1 MAMTTTFDSTKE
13 SLQNILDDVR
23 EGRVQ
28 LPEFQRGWVWDD
40 EHIRSLLASI
50 SLSYPIGAVMMLQT
64 GNPDVR
70 FKARLL
76 EGVQLEPHPLPER
89 FVLDGQQRL
98 TSLFQALCLDISVA
112 TYDIRG
118 RNIQRWYYLDMV
130 KSLDPH
136 TDREDAVL
144 GFADDR
150 KVRNFRGEVIED
162 YSERLSEYQ
171 HCIFPLAEIFTCA
184 DWRKGFNKFWHYD
197 EEKIKLFD
205 EFEEQ
210 IIKRFEQ
217 YHVPVIKLLKETPKE
232 AVCQVFEKV
241 NTGGV
246 SLTVFELLTAT
257 FAVDEYDLREDWE
270 GQRDSRGNKVKPG
283 RVDRLRKQ
291 NILGTLESTD
301 FLQAVTLIATYNHK
315 IMKPEAAISCKRKD
329 ILRLTLADYRAWAEP
344 ITKGFEKAARLLYS
358 QKIFTARD
366 LPYRT
371 QLVPLAALFTALGSR
386 ADNDGVRAKLLR
398 WYWCGVF
405 GELYGG
411 SIETRF
417 AKDLPDVLSWIDG
430 GPEPTTVTDSNFAP
444 TRLFT
449 LRSKNSAAYKGLSML
464 LLRDGG
470 LDLLTGEAVD
480 LQIYFDDKI
489 DIHHIFPR
497 EYCRKA
503 GIEVK
508 YYDSI
513 VNKTPLSA
521 KTNRIIGSNAPSVYL
536 ERLQNSATI
545 SRERMNEIIVS
556 HVADPAAM
564 RADNFYDFFAA
575 RQRALLT
582 RIERAT
588 GKTINRDPVLLNGQG
603 AEEFTEMP
611 EEIED
616 EVAVFS

>member
-1 MAMTTTFDSTKE
+1 MATTTTFDSTKE

-23 EGRVQ
+23 EGKVQ

-76 EGVQLEPHPLPER
+76 EGVQLDPHPSPQR

-98 TSLFQALCLDISVA
+98 TSLFQALCLDKSVA

-118 RNIQRWYYLDMV
+118 RSIQRWYYLDMV
-130 KSLDPH
+130 KSLDPYS
-136 TDREDAVL
+136 DREEAVL
-144 GFADDR
+144 GFSDDR

-162 YSERLSEYQ
+162 YSEKQAEYQ
-171 HCIFPLAEIFTCA
+171 HCLFPLTEIFNCA
-184 DWRKGFNKFWHYD
+184 DWRRGFNKFWHFD
-197 EEKIKLFD
+197 EEKIQLFD
-205 EFEEQ
+205 EFDEQ

-217 YHVPVIKLLKETPKE
+217 YHVPIIKLLKETPKE

-270 GQRDSRGNKVKPG
+270 GQRDSRGAKVKSG

-291 NILGTLESTD
+291 HVLGTLESTD

-315 IMKPEAAISCKRKD
+315 IKRPEVAISCKRKD
-329 ILRLTLADYRAWAEP
+329 ILRLTLADYQAWAEP
-344 ITKGFEKAARLLYS
+344 ITRGFEKAAKLLHS

-371 QLVPLAALFTALGSR
+371 QLVPLAALYTVLGVR
-386 ADNDGVRAKLLR
+386 ADNDGARAKLLR

-411 SIETRF
+411 ATETRF
-417 AKDLPDVLSWIDG
+417 AKDLPDVVAWIEG
-430 GPEPTTVTDSNFAP
+430 GSEPTTVTDSNFAP

-449 LRSKNSAAYKGLSML
+449 LRSKNSAAYKGLNTL

-480 LQIYFDDKI
+480 LLIYFADQI

-508 YYDSI
+508 YYDCI
-513 VNKTPLSA
+513 VNKTPLSG
-521 KTNRIIGSNAPSVYL
+521 KTNRIIGSNAPSIYL
-536 ERLQNSATI
+536 ERLQNSANI
-545 SRERMNEIIVS
+545 SRERMDELIRS
-556 HVADPAAM
+556 HVADPGAM
-564 RADNFYDFFAA
+564 RTDNFDGFFAA
-575 RQRALLT
+575 RQKALLN
-582 RIERAT
+582 RIEKAT
-588 GKTINRDPVLLNGQG
+588 GKIINRDPVILSLQE
-603 AEEFTEMP
+603 ADEYRETL
-611 EEIED
+611 EEIE
-616 EVAVFS
+616 EVAVF

>member
-1 MAMTTTFDSTKE
+1 MTITTTFDSTKE
-13 SLQNILDDVR
+13 SLQDILRDVR
-23 EGRVQ
+23 EGKIQ

-64 GNPDVR
+64 GNPAVR

-76 EGVQLEPHPLPER
+76 EGVQIDPHPSPER

-98 TSLFQALCLDISVA
+98 TSLFQALYIDKAVA
-112 TYDIRG
+112 TFDLRG
-118 RNIQRWYYLDMV
+118 KNIQRWYYIDMA
-130 KSLDPH
+130 KSLHPDI
-136 TDREDAVL
+136 DREDVVL
-144 GFADDR
+144 GFGEDR
-150 KVRNFRGEVIED
+150 KVRNFRGEVVED
-162 YSERLSEYQ
+162 YSERHSEYQ
-171 HCIFPLAEIFTCA
+171 HCIFPLAVIFNYA
-184 DWRKGFNKFWHYD
+184 DWRRGFNRHWSFD
-197 EEKIKLFD
+197 EEKIRLFD
-205 EFEEQ
+205 EFEAE

-257 FAVDEYDLREDWE
+257 FAVDDYDLREDWE
-270 GQRDSRGNKVKPG
+270 GQRDARGNTIKAG
-283 RVDRLRKQ
+283 RVHRLRKHHV
-291 NILGTLESTD
+291 LEALENTD

-315 IMKPEAAISCKRKD
+315 IERAEAAISCKRKD
-329 ILRLTLADYRAWAEP
+329 ILRLTLADYKAWAEP
-344 ITKGFEKAARLLYS
+344 ITIGFEKAAKLLFG

-371 QLVPLAALFTALGSR
+371 QLVPLAALFTALGTK
-386 ADNDGVRAKLLR
+386 ADTDHAHAKLLR

-411 SIETRF
+411 AIETRF
-417 AKDLPDVLSWIDG
+417 AKDLPDVLAWIDG
-430 GPEPTTVTDSNFAP
+430 GPEPTTVIDSNFAP

-449 LRSKNSAAYKGLSML
+449 LRSKNSAAYKGLSIL
-464 LLRDGG
+464 LQRDGG
-470 LDLLTGEAVD
+470 LDFRTGEAIDV
-480 LQIYFDDKI
+480 QMYFDDKI

-497 EYCRKA
+497 EYCRRA

-508 YYDSI
+508 YYDCI

-521 KTNRIIGSNAPSVYL
+521 KTNRIISSNAPSIYL
-536 ERLQNSATI
+536 ERLQNSAHI
-545 SRERMNEIIVS
+545 SPERMDEIIIS
-556 HVADPAAM
+556 HVADPTKL
-564 RADNFYDFFAA
+564 RTDDFYSFFAA
-575 RQRALLT
+575 RQKALLD

-588 GKTINRDPVLLNGQG
+588 DKLINRDTTLLAAQEKDEQ
-603 AEEFTEMP
+603 ADSSEAFEEVML
-611 EEIED
+611 D
-616 EVAVFS
+616 

>member
-1 MAMTTTFDSTKE
+1 MTTTTTFDSTKE
-13 SLQNILDDVR
+13 SLQDILREVR
-23 EGRVQ
+23 EGKIQ

-40 EHIRSLLASI
+40 EHIRSLLASV

-64 GNPDVR
+64 GNPVVR

-76 EGVQLEPHPLPER
+76 EGVQIDPQPSPER
-89 FVLDGQQRL
+89 FILDGQQRL
-98 TSLFQALCLDISVA
+98 TSLFQALCLEKPVA
-112 TYDIRG
+112 TYDSRG
-118 RNIQRWYYLDMV
+118 KSIQRWYYLDMA
-130 KSLDPH
+130 KSLNPDV
-136 TDREDAVL
+136 DREDVVL
-144 GFADDR
+144 GFGEDR

-162 YSERLSEYQ
+162 YSERQAEYQ
-171 HCIFPLAEIFTCA
+171 HRLFPLAEIFNCA
-184 DWRKGFNKFWHYD
+184 DWRKAFNKHWGYD
-197 EEKIKLFD
+197 EEKIRLFD
-205 EFEEQ
+205 EFEEE

-270 GQRDSRGNKVKPG
+270 GQRDSRGNKIKIG
-283 RVDRLRKQ
+283 RVDRLRKH
-291 NILGTLESTD
+291 NVLGALESTD
-301 FLQAVTLIATYNHK
+301 FLQAVTLIATYNQK
-315 IMKPEAAISCKRKD
+315 IKRPEAAISCKRKD
-329 ILRLTLADYRAWAEP
+329 MLRLTLADYQAWAEP
-344 ITKGFEKAARLLYS
+344 ITRGFEKAARLLYG

-366 LPYRT
+366 IPYRT
-371 QLVPLAALFTALGSR
+371 QLIPLAALFTALGTQ
-386 ADNDGVRAKLLR
+386 ADTDSVHVKLLR

-417 AKDLPDVLSWIDG
+417 AKDLPDVLAWIDG

-449 LRSKNSAAYKGLSML
+449 LRSKNSAAYKGLSTL

-470 LDLLTGEAVD
+470 HDLLTGEAIDV
-480 LQIYFDDKI
+480 QMYFDDKI

-497 EYCRKA
+497 EYCRRA

-508 YYDSI
+508 YYDCI

-536 ERLQNSATI
+536 ERLQHTATI
-545 SRERMNEIIVS
+545 SHERMDEILLS
-556 HVADPAAM
+556 HVANPVFM
-564 RADNFYDFFAA
+564 RTNDFHHFFAA
-575 RQRALLT
+575 RQRALLD
-582 RIERAT
+582 RIEQAT
-588 GKTINRDPVLLNGQG
+588 GKLINRDSTLLKAQ
-603 AEEFTEMP
+603 EIDEFANNF
-611 EEIED
+611 EEIE
-616 EVAVFS
+616 EEMLVS

>member
-1 MAMTTTFDSTKE
+1 
-13 SLQNILDDVR
+13 
-23 EGRVQ
+23 
-28 LPEFQRGWVWDD
+28 
-40 EHIRSLLASI
+40 
-50 SLSYPIGAVMMLQT
+50 MMLQT
-64 GNPDVR
+64 GNPTVR

-76 EGVQLEPHPLPER
+76 EGVHIDPQPSPER

-98 TSLFQALCLDISVA
+98 TSLFQALCLDKPVA

-118 RNIQRWYYLDMV
+118 KSIQRWYYLDMA
-130 KSLDPH
+130 KSLHPDI
-136 TDREDAVL
+136 DREDVVL
-144 GFADDR
+144 GFGEDR

-162 YSERLSEYQ
+162 YSERQAEYQ
-171 HCIFPLAEIFTCA
+171 QCLFPLAEIFNCA
-184 DWRKGFNKFWHYD
+184 DWRKGFNKHWKYD
-197 EEKIKLFD
+197 EEKIRLFD
-205 EFEEQ
+205 EFEEE

-270 GQRDSRGNKVKPG
+270 GQRDSRGTIIKPG
-283 RVDRLRKQ
+283 RVHRLRKH
-291 NILGTLESTD
+291 NVLDALENTD

-315 IMKPEAAISCKRKD
+315 IERSEAAISCKRKD
-329 ILRLTLADYRAWAEP
+329 ILRLTLADYIAWAEP
-344 ITKGFEKAARLLYS
+344 ITIGFEKAAKLLYG
-358 QKIFTARD
+358 QQIFTARD
-366 LPYRT
+366 LPYRS
-371 QLVPLAALFTALGSR
+371 QLVPLSALFTALGTK
-386 ADNDGVRAKLLR
+386 ADTDHAHAKLLR

-417 AKDLPDVLSWIDG
+417 AKDVPDVLTWIDG

-449 LRSKNSAAYKGLSML
+449 LRSKNSAAYKGLSIL
-464 LLRDGG
+464 LQRDGG
-470 LDLLTGEAVD
+470 LDLRTGEAIDV
-480 LQIYFDDKI
+480 QMYFDDKI

-497 EYCRKA
+497 EHCRKA

-508 YYDSI
+508 YYDCI

-521 KTNRIIGSNAPSVYL
+521 KTNRIISSNAPSVYL
-536 ERLQNSATI
+536 ERLQHAANI
-545 SRERMNEIIVS
+545 SPERMDEIIIS

-564 RADNFYDFFAA
+564 RTDNFYSFFSA
-575 RQRALLT
+575 RQKALLD
-582 RIERAT
+582 RIEKAT
-588 GKTINRDPVLLNGQG
+588 GKLINRDTTLLATEDRDESTNILE
-603 AEEFTEMP
+603 AIEEVML
-611 EEIED
+611 
-616 EVAVFS
+616 V